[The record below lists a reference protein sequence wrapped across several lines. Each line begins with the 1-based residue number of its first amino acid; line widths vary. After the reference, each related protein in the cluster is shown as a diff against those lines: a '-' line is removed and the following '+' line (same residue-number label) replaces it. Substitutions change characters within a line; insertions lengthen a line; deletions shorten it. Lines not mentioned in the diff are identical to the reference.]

1 MKESK
6 VSVECTECSNF
17 NTTPIIVNKKL
28 AYHYCHKCGHCNQF
42 VESKIKAFE
51 NAQKHYFS
59 TNLDT
64 LNGVV
69 SEQENKIIK
78 KRFALVKN
86 LLNNPGKIIEVGPGL
101 GIFAKFLLDKGND
114 LTLIEESSSLSNILR
129 CQNRFTVF
137 EGVFEN
143 IDIKSNSFDLFV
155 SMHVIEHVID
165 AKKHLSKAL
174 EIVKPGSYAL
184 IATPNGR
191 CWQQRLFPSLS
202 LHYDAAH
209 LRVYSPLSLEY
220 ACKSA
225 GWTVINTHTIEP
237 SMGWLRLF
245 TRIFRILKN
254 EDEELTAGKYSNKK
268 SLILSF
274 FIFVFELFSLP
285 FRLLQEKLGGGY
297 EILIICQK
305 PMT

>member
-1 MKESK
+1 MEKSK
-6 VSVECTECSNF
+6 VLGECTECGNF
-17 NTTPIIVNKKL
+17 NTTPIIVNNKL
-28 AYHYCHKCGHCNQF
+28 AYHSCKKCGHCNQF

-69 SEQENKIIK
+69 SEQENKIIR
-78 KRFALVKN
+78 KRFSLLKN
-86 LLNNPGKIIEVGPGL
+86 LLNSPGKIIEVGPGL
-101 GIFAKFLLDKGND
+101 GIFAKFLFEKGND
-114 LTLIEESSSLSNILR
+114 VTLIEESSSLSNILR
-129 CQNRFTVF
+129 YQNKFNVF
-137 EGVFEN
+137 EGEFEN
-143 IDIKSNSFDLFV
+143 IDINSNSFDLFV

-191 CWQQRLFPSLS
+191 CWQQRLFPTLS
-202 LHYDAAH
+202 LHFDAAH

-225 GWTVINTHTIEP
+225 GWTVINIHTIEP

-245 TRIFRILKN
+245 TRILRILKK
-254 EDEELTAGKYSNKK
+254 EDQELTAGKYSNKT
-268 SLILSF
+268 SVFFSF
-274 FIFVFELFSLP
+274 FILIFELFSLP

-305 PMT
+305 PMI